1 MEPFYTVVFGV
12 LAAVAAVLELTKSKD
27 SAADTSSK
35 EFTRF
40 KNNYVLVYALMM
52 GAPCPYLGDQNPL
65 ASGALSSRSAA

>member
-12 LAAVAAVLELTKSKD
+12 LAAVAAVLELTKSKE

-35 EFTRF
+35 EFSRF

-52 GAPCPYLGDQNPL
+52 GAPLSTPMALRTYRDES
-65 ASGALSSRSAA
+65 SGEA